1 MTEQRYYI
9 FGPCAAESE
18 DQVMQTAKQL
28 KTGLSVPF
36 IFRAGIWKPRTNP
49 QSFQGIGEAALPWLQ
64 RVQNELGISC
74 ITEVATAEHTQRCID
89 AGLHYIWIGARTVTN
104 PFMVQEIAD
113 TIAVHRHKSTLKG
126 IFVKNPV
133 SADLPLWTGAIERLR
148 KSGIENI
155 IAIHRGFT
163 PTVDHSS
170 QYRNSPIWSIPI
182 ELRRLYPAMPVIC
195 DPSHIGGKRELVAT
209 IAQQAADLA
218 FDGLMIE
225 CHPTPETALSDAQQQ
240 LTPEELIKTVNAI
253 QWHELQETDQRLQE
267 LRRQIDETDEQIWQ
281 LILSRMQ
288 IAKQIG
294 EHKQA
299 HNLPILQTARYD
311 EILQKRLEWAE
322 ENSIDS
328 ETVKQI
334 MDAIH
339 EAAIGQ
345 QIKR

>member
-1 MTEQRYYI
+1 M
-9 FGPCAAESE
+9 
-18 DQVMQTAKQL
+18 
-28 KTGLSVPF
+28 
-36 IFRAGIWKPRTNP
+36 
-49 QSFQGIGEAALPWLQ
+49 
-64 RVQNELGISC
+64 
-74 ITEVATAEHTQRCID
+74 
-89 AGLHYIWIGARTVTN
+89 
-104 PFMVQEIAD
+104 
-113 TIAVHRHKSTLKG
+113 
-126 IFVKNPV
+126 
-133 SADLPLWTGAIERLR
+133 
-148 KSGIENI
+148 
-155 IAIHRGFT
+155 
-163 PTVDHSS
+163 
-170 QYRNSPIWSIPI
+170 
-182 ELRRLYPAMPVIC
+182 
-195 DPSHIGGKRELVAT
+195 
-209 IAQQAADLA
+209 
-218 FDGLMIE
+218 
-225 CHPTPETALSDAQQQ
+225 
-240 LTPEELIKTVNAI
+240 TPEELIKTVNAI